1 MCIIECCRVYNNW
14 FFPILVLYINEYY
27 PHIYTVFK
35 HTSTYQLIWFSQAT
49 SANLS
54 RILYF
59 NLHHLKKIKK
69 AFKVEKDT
77 MGKKKLVNEFFWISF
92 ILFFEMYLTKYQN
105 LRLGFQAFL
114 KIFPERVTSLW
125 SPTKFHFFHFSMSLR
140 YQKKNS
146 I

>member
-35 HTSTYQLIWFSQAT
+35 HTSTYQLIWFSQVT

-105 LRLGFQAFL
+105 LRLGFQAYLKNIPWKSYLPLKSNKISFFSFL
-114 KIFPERVTSLW
+114 HVIKVP
-125 SPTKFHFFHFSMSLR
+125 
-140 YQKKNS
+140 KKK
-146 I
+146 